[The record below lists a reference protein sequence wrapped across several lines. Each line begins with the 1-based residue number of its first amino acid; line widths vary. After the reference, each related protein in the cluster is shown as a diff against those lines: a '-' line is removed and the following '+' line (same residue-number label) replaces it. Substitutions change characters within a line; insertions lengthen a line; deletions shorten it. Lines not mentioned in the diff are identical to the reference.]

1 MKLLR
6 LRWRSLRIVAAVGV
20 IAAVLS
26 AGAFVVQEG
35 QELREQVLSGETT
48 IAALRERAQSNEA
61 TIKALREQ
69 VLSGVATTEALREQV
84 LSDETTTE
92 ALQEQVLSDET
103 TIAALRERAQSN
115 EALIAKLRAAFI
127 QVPITQC
134 DPEATSAMNFAL
146 GLDPV
151 GYEHRFD
158 AGAFVAARA
167 PNAEI
172 VSLGVDYG
180 KVGALRYG
188 PALDIVPAEE
198 SDATWVISA
207 KPDDATFA
215 VDLLLYVSPSPPS
228 AARGICTFPLRV
240 HFAEPMAASATG
252 YEIVSVMGRHGNER
266 GTFNLPYGSKF
277 DRNGIFWI
285 TDCTNNS
292 LSTFSPAGEFLG
304 GISGYGTQIG
314 RLHTPAG
321 LELHGDRIYVVE
333 ERNHRVSIFGTR
345 GRWLTSFGAYKDLQ
359 GEVTGEW
366 PDKFNNPLGIA
377 VSDDAVVVTDY
388 GNNRLTAFDH
398 ALRPLWVS
406 GNTDDDPFTWY
417 SPYSVEYVAAH
428 DVFAATN
435 RSNHEVG
442 LVSPAGEKLR
452 VIGAGI
458 LNRPH
463 ELAAD
468 HHGNLYVA
476 DTNNHRIAIFSAG
489 SDYADVSFVQFP
501 ESYGLPK
508 TVAVDTDGTLAVGF
522 LGNALGYVLVLRK
535 TTAPDTWMA
544 AMPRLFPYDPRSV
557 PLPSLTDPT
566 VQTATTI
573 YEQFCSVCHESGRYD
588 APVRGNEES
597 WARFPR
603 DREKLLALAITGN
616 GAMIPRGGCIEC
628 SDDALRG
635 VIEYMLP
642 VAWRDR

>member
-1 MKLLR
+1 
-6 LRWRSLRIVAAVGV
+6 
-20 IAAVLS
+20 
-26 AGAFVVQEG
+26 
-35 QELREQVLSGETT
+35 
-48 IAALRERAQSNEA
+48 
-61 TIKALREQ
+61 
-69 VLSGVATTEALREQV
+69 
-84 LSDETTTE
+84 
-92 ALQEQVLSDET
+92 
-103 TIAALRERAQSN
+103 
-115 EALIAKLRAAFI
+115 
-127 QVPITQC
+127 
-134 DPEATSAMNFAL
+134 MNFAL
-146 GLDPV
+146 GLEPV

-172 VSLGVDYG
+172 VHLGVDYG

-215 VDLLLYVSPSPPS
+215 VDLLLYVSLPT
-228 AARGICTFPLRV
+228 ATRGVCTLPLRV

-266 GTFNLPYGSKF
+266 GTFSLPYGSKF
-277 DRNGIFWI
+277 DRNGILWI

-304 GISGYGTQIG
+304 GISGYGTQVG
-314 RLHTPAG
+314 GLHTPAG
-321 LELHGDRIYVVE
+321 MELHGDRIYVVE
-333 ERNHRVSIFGTR
+333 ERNHRVSIFDTR

-359 GEVTGEW
+359 GGWEGRW

-388 GNNRLTAFDH
+388 GNHRLVAFDH

-406 GNTDDDPFTWY
+406 YNTDDDPFTWY
-417 SPYSVEYVAAH
+417 SPYSVEYVAAR
-428 DVFAATN
+428 DVFAVTN
-435 RSNHEVG
+435 RLNHEVG

-489 SDYADVSFVQFP
+489 SDYADVAFVQFP
-501 ESYGLPK
+501 ESFGFPK

-522 LGNALGYVLVLRK
+522 QGNALGYVLVLRK

-544 AMPRLFPYDPRSV
+544 AMPRLFPYNPRSV
-557 PLPSLTDPT
+557 PLLAVRGNNFQRYST
-566 VQTATTI
+566 TAI
-573 YEQFCSVCHESGRYD
+573 YEQFCSVCHENGRYD
-588 APVRGNEES
+588 APARGNEES

-603 DREKLLALAITGN
+603 DREKLLALAIAGN
-616 GAMIPRGGCIEC
+616 GAMIPRGGCMEC
-628 SDDALRG
+628 SDDALRE

-642 VAWRDR
+642 LAW